1 VILAMHQPNFLP
13 WIGFFDKMAKA
24 DVFVLLDAVELPDG
38 GSWAN
43 RTQIK
48 TPDGVQYLTLP
59 IHASKGKTYDEV
71 YPAIN
76 QRGFEKLWKTIHHNY
91 ARAPHYRCFA
101 RFIRDWLLGCYGFE
115 LSEINKPLIHYIS
128 QCLWIETRI
137 ESQIIHRLTESHKT
151 DLIINLCEHFDCDV
165 YLSGQGA
172 RAYNDEE
179 KLNRHGIELRY
190 QEFEC
195 PEYPQLWGDFVPN
208 LSVIDLLFNIGGDA
222 ADLIGA

>member
-1 VILAMHQPNFLP
+1 MHQPNFLP

-24 DVFVLLDAVELPDG
+24 DVFVLLDAVELPSG

-59 IHASKGKTYDEV
+59 IHASRGKVYNEV
-71 YPAIN
+71 YPAIDE
-76 QRGFEKLWKTIHHNY
+76 RGFEKLWKTIHHNY

-101 RFIRDWLLGCYGFE
+101 RFIQDWLRSCKDSSLAG
-115 LSEINKPLIHYIS
+115 INYPLIIYLA
-128 QCLWIETRI
+128 QCLWLDTKIV
-137 ESQIIHRLTESHKT
+137 SQTSLGLTETHKN
-151 DLIINLCEHFDCDV
+151 DLIINLCKHFDCDV

-179 KLNRHGIELRY
+179 KLNRYGIELRY

-195 PEYPQLWGDFVPN
+195 HEYPQLWGDFVPN
-208 LSVIDLLFNIGGDA
+208 LSAIDVLFNVGGDA

>member
-1 VILAMHQPNFLP
+1 MILAMHQPNFLP

-24 DVFVLLDAVELPDG
+24 DIFVLLDAVEVPDG

-59 IHASKGKTYDEV
+59 VHASRGKAYKEV
-71 YPAIN
+71 CPAID
-76 QRGFEKLWKTIHHNY
+76 QRGFVKLWKTIHHNY
-91 ARAPHYRCFA
+91 ARAPHFRCFS
-101 RFIRDWLLGCYGFE
+101 RFIRDWLAGCPS
-115 LSEINKPLIHYIS
+115 LDLASINDAFIGYLA
-128 QCLWIETRI
+128 QCLWIDTKI
-137 ESQIIHRLTESHKT
+137 VLQSPTGVYKHKN
-151 DLIINLCEHFDCDV
+151 DLIIGLCELCECDV

-172 RAYNDEE
+172 RDYNDEE

-195 PEYPQLWGDFVPN
+195 PEYPQLWNGFEPN
-208 LSVIDLLFNIGGDA
+208 LSAIDVLFNVGGDA